1 MEIKE
6 GMKIVSDGIH
16 TEVYLNGVKVEGLRE
31 IEFSQ
36 YIDEAPT
43 LRLEVMPFY
52 IEKGGKCVNYDSK

>member
-52 IEKGGKCVNYDSK
+52 IEGEKL

>member
-6 GMKIVSDGIH
+6 GMKIISDGIH
-16 TEVYLNGVKVEGLRE
+16 TDVYLNGLKVEGLRE

-36 YIDEAPT
+36 YVDEAPT

-52 IEKGGKCVNYDSK
+52 ISQERVINNVK